1 MAIDLSFRPGSFSPH
16 SAPFCQSLH
25 SPSILRNS
33 RVVFCHTSLSFVSF
47 IIHLLFIYYS
57 SFILHL
63 FFIYSSFIPPLS
75 PYSTVTLLT
84 IHSLPHSPSYSLL
97 STLHLLKHISFFYRP
112 PPHSFPNYHWKPR
125 PINHSQSITQSL
137 NQSII
142 HAFMATFLPQQI
154 ASRPLP
160 DFMPSSPPDQAS
172 FNNLPQQTHS
182 ARNGNGDSIHHRQSA
197 DFRANGAAPY
207 TNGNGAMPVPNGMSH
222 QIPNGGSR
230 HRGTMSLGAFDGPR
244 SPPNTK
250 SKALQQQ
257 NTWQLGRRTD
267 CHHAD
272 TSHVPCKFFRSG
284 QCQAGKACPFSH
296 STDVSTADTPCK
308 YFAKVR
314 EATLKALKIMY

>member
-1 MAIDLSFRPGSFSPH
+1 MAIALSFRPGSFSPH

-33 RVVFCHTSLSFVSF
+33 RVVFCHTSLSFV
-47 IIHLLFIYYS
+47 HLLFIYYS

-63 FFIYSSFIPPLS
+63 FFIYSTFITLLYCDSPHHSFTPPL
-75 PYSTVTLLT
+75 T
-84 IHSLPHSPSYSLL
+84 IIL
-97 STLHLLKHISFFYRP
+97 STLYSPLAQAHLFLLSSP
-112 PPHSFPNYHWKPR
+112 PTQLPQPLLEAASNQSLT
-125 PINHSQSITQSL
+125 INHSINQSI